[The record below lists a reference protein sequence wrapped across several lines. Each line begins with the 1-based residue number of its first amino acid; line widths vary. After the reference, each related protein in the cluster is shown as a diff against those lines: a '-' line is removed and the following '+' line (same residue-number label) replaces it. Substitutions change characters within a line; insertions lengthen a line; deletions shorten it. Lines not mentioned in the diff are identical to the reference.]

1 MNRRGKPRKVA
12 LAATIH
18 KLILILNAAIRD
30 QVPWWEDSVSTATE
44 A

>member
-1 MNRRGKPRKVA
+1 MNQRGKSRKVA
-12 LAATIH
+12 LVAVIH

-30 QVPWWEDSVSTATE
+30 QVPWREDPVSTATE